1 MGRVALNIG
10 AMSNDFSNNSILPLQ
25 GFRLG
30 NKAIFDAIFRE
41 LSPALYFYSL
51 QITADKAVS
60 EEIAGEAFVR
70 VWERREKVKD
80 VKAYLYRVVRNLS
93 LDWVKAENK
102 RRMIEQEAGPM
113 MAVPETLAW
122 EAMVKTELLR
132 ELRAAIDKLPAQRQ
146 RVIKLLYQEGKS
158 VQEVA
163 TALNISPRVIREH
176 RKEGLAFLR
185 KIMRLIP
192 LLFLM
197 IL

>member
-1 MGRVALNIG
+1 
-10 AMSNDFSNNSILPLQ
+10 
-25 GFRLG
+25 
-30 NKAIFDAIFRE
+30 
-41 LSPALYFYSL
+41 
-51 QITADKAVS
+51 
-60 EEIAGEAFVR
+60 
-70 VWERREKVKD
+70 
-80 VKAYLYRVVRNLS
+80 
-93 LDWVKAENK
+93 
-102 RRMIEQEAGPM
+102 M